1 MVGLVLGGAV
11 GAALAYLM
19 APRPGD
25 EIRSDLVTR
34 GIELKQQAEGVVDQV
49 IEKGRVAVEE
59 QRSRFQQAI
68 AEGKEASAR
77 TRSDLLKRYE
87 QAKEQGK
94 A

>member
-25 EIRSDLVTR
+25 ELRSDMVTR

-87 QAKEQGK
+87 QAKEQG
-94 A
+94 